1 MREVVFKAGQEI
13 FNEREVASHFYV
25 LVDGVVEIYDP
36 DTSVAIGRITE
47 GQTFGEQA
55 ALSGG
60 ARTLS
65 ARAISDCHCV
75 EHSAKE
81 LRELM
86 LAQTGETRHA
96 LELLSLQLD
105 MFNALRTQ
113 GAAL

>member
-1 MREVVFKAGQEI
+1 MREVFFKAGQEI

-36 DTSVAIGRITE
+36 DTSVVIGRIKE

-65 ARAISDCHCV
+65 ARAISDCHCL

-86 LAQTGETRHA
+86 LVETGETRHA

-105 MFNALRTQ
+105 MFNALRAS
-113 GAAL
+113 GASV

>member
-1 MREVVFKAGQEI
+1 LREVFFKAGQEI

-36 DTSVAIGRITE
+36 DTSVVIGRIKE

-65 ARAISDCHCV
+65 ARAISDCHCL

-86 LAQTGETRHA
+86 LVETGETRHA

-105 MFNALRTQ
+105 MFNALRAS
-113 GAAL
+113 GASV

>member
-1 MREVVFKAGQEI
+1 MREVFFKAGQEI

-36 DTSVAIGRITE
+36 DTSVAIGRIKE

-65 ARAISDCHCV
+65 ARAISDCHCL

-86 LAQTGETRHA
+86 LVETGETRHA

-105 MFNALRTQ
+105 MFNALRAS
-113 GAAL
+113 GASV